1 MLTKVIISIACFG
14 AISALTWGIKWPW
27 AMRLHAA
34 DKFAGSLREQIPL
47 QKSKV
52 LKKTIGSII
61 GVFFGA
67 GILGAVLFG
76 LTSGKSDVTAMAT
89 EPLRSWIRGGW
100 AGWFLVSLCT
110 SPLQWILYFRRYYYD
125 ADASNITI
133 RKGIITQKEV
143 TLPFSQ
149 ITDVYLD
156 QDVFDVL
163 LGLYDVHISTA
174 TQESGQ
180 QAHIDGVCKADAMA
194 LKELILK
201 GINKI

>member
-1 MLTKVIISIACFG
+1 MITEVIVSTACFG
-14 AISALTWGIKWPW
+14 ALSALTWGIKWPW
-27 AMRLHAA
+27 AMRLHAE
-34 DKFAGSLREQIPL
+34 DTFEGTLRERLPL

-61 GVFFGA
+61 GVFFGV
-67 GILGAVLFG
+67 GLLGAVLFG
-76 LTSGKSDVTAMAT
+76 LTSSKSEITAINT

-100 AGWFLVSLCT
+100 VGWFVVSLCT
-110 SPLQWILYFRRYYYD
+110 TPLQWVLYFRRYYYD
-125 ADASNITI
+125 ADAQNITI

-156 QDVFDVL
+156 QDIIDVV

-180 QAHIDGVCKADAMA
+180 QAHIDGVCKKDALL

-201 GINKI
+201 GINK